1 MSGLSHDAV
10 DRVIDGH
17 NDLAWGSRLEL
28 GYGVDELRGDVPAL
42 QTDIPR
48 LVAGGVAGQFWSVWV
63 DPVLEG
69 AEQVVATLEQIDF
82 VHRLVDAHPDRLR
95 FARTAEDARVAMVE
109 GRTASFIGIEG
120 GEQIGG
126 SLAVLR
132 QFARLGARYMTL
144 TWSRTGAWADSA
156 TDDPRHGGLSDFG
169 REVVREMNR
178 IGVLVDLSHVA
189 PSTMRHALE
198 ESSRPVMVSH
208 SGAQALCD
216 HPRNVPDDVLAAIGA
231 NDGVIMVAFVPTFLS
246 QERRDWWT
254 AGAQGEPPLVGV
266 RHVADHLDHVRR
278 IAGPHAVGIGADF
291 DGTDA
296 MPDGL
301 ADVSCYP
308 ALFSE
313 LRARGW
319 SEDDLAAAAHGNVL
333 RVLEASDADHVAFLG
348 GQAGAPTA
356 AARVP
361 AVDTTTRKGTQ

>member
-1 MSGLSHDAV
+1 
-10 DRVIDGH
+10 
-17 NDLAWGSRLEL
+17 
-28 GYGVDELRGDVPAL
+28 
-42 QTDIPR
+42 
-48 LVAGGVAGQFWSVWV
+48 
-63 DPVLEG
+63 
-69 AEQVVATLEQIDF
+69 
-82 VHRLVDAHPDRLR
+82 
-95 FARTAEDARVAMVE
+95 
-109 GRTASFIGIEG
+109 
-120 GEQIGG
+120 
-126 SLAVLR
+126 
-132 QFARLGARYMTL
+132 
-144 TWSRTGAWADSA
+144 
-156 TDDPRHGGLSDFG
+156 
-169 REVVREMNR
+169 
-178 IGVLVDLSHVA
+178 
-189 PSTMRHALE
+189 
-198 ESSRPVMVSH
+198 
-208 SGAQALCD
+208 
-216 HPRNVPDDVLAAIGA
+216 
-231 NDGVIMVAFVPTFLS
+231 MVAFVPTFLS

-356 AARVP
+356 AAMVP